1 MLLELPTADEIDEL
15 AMSTPTLNVRKFEY
29 DMKGQNADLD
39 YAPCKGQL
47 VMVIRGGGGTVLT
60 RESSDASWHLPT
72 DLIRTFESVPDST
85 RRVARELCGVSLRS
99 AELVAM
105 YDVLHRF
112 DDVAVKRL
120 YIVFAGITD
129 DPICAVN
136 GSGEHEVRFH
146 ADVNLEDLATDIDR
160 AALDDACPE

>member
-29 DMKGQNADLD
+29 DMKGQSADLD

-60 RESSDASWHLPT
+60 RESSDACWHLPT
-72 DLIRTFESVPDST
+72 DLIRTFEPVPDSA
-85 RRVARELCGVSLRS
+85 RRVALELCGVSLRS

-105 YDVLHRF
+105 YDVLHRY

-120 YIVFAGITD
+120 YVVFAGITD
-129 DPICAVN
+129 DPTCTLT
-136 GSGEHEVRFH
+136 GPGKHEVRFH
-146 ADVNLEDLATDIDR
+146 PDVDLDDLATDIDR
-160 AALDDACPE
+160 AALDDASPE